1 MSEFLGFRFIIDE
14 THASLVATFRLINK
28 IRVKISRTFRLREDD

>member
-14 THASLVATFRLINK
+14 KHASLVATFRLINK
-28 IRVKISRTFRLREDD
+28 IRINNLVTYVLLFM